1 MVDPVD
7 LLRSWQDVVKQL
19 GSAAGSVSS
28 AAGQSDVVKQLVGPM
43 QKQAELVEQAL
54 RRQFEFEREMAGRLL
69 APVNVLI
76 DAMDQTASAMRT
88 QSQAFDAASAA
99 FKQASE
105 LLELQASLIDQSV
118 KAMRDPAE
126 FIKSAGGAAARA
138 GTGGGQR
145 KSSSSKSSSSKK
157 KS

>member
-1 MVDPVD
+1 MVEPGDV
-7 LLRSWQDVVKQL
+7 LRAWQDAVKQL
-19 GSAAGSVSS
+19 GGVAGSLGS
-28 AAGQSDVVKQLVGPM
+28 AAGQSDLIKQLTGPL

-54 RRQFEFEREMAGRLL
+54 RRQLEFERDFAARLL

-76 DAMDQTASAMRT
+76 DAMEQTSKAMRT

-105 LLELQASLIDQSV
+105 LLEVQAGLIDQAT

-126 FIKSAGGAAARA
+126 FIRAAGGAVRGGEGSSRA
-138 GTGGGQR
+138 KKSGGG
-145 KSSSSKSSSSKK
+145 KK

>member
-1 MVDPVD
+1 MVDPGDV
-7 LLRSWQDVVKQL
+7 LRSWQDVVKQL
-19 GSAAGSVSS
+19 GGVAGSVGSV
-28 AAGQSDVVKQLVGPM
+28 AGQSDIVKQLVGPM

-76 DAMDQTASAMRT
+76 DAMDQTATAMRT

-105 LLELQASLIDQSV
+105 LLELQASLIDRSV
-118 KAMRDPAE
+118 QAMRDPAE
-126 FIKSAGGAAARA
+126 FIKAAGGAAAR
-138 GTGGGQR
+138 GGSGGGGQ
-145 KSSSSKSSSSKK
+145 KKPSSKK
-157 KS
+157 KT